1 MSLKVASV
9 NVNGIR
15 AAVKQRNERNPGML
29 SWLQDADVDVVC
41 MQEVRA
47 TEEQATKALEP
58 ALEDGWHLIVAPAAA
73 KGRAGVGILSRAEP
87 EDVTTGYGDP
97 EFADSGRFIEAVYP
111 GAKKGEKVRIASL
124 YLPSGSTGTPKQDEK
139 ERFMATFWPFLEGR
153 AKDSAAGKSP
163 EMLVCGDWNIA
174 HQEADLK
181 NHKNNHK
188 TSGFLPEERE
198 WLTGVLGEGTGW
210 VDVVRSRR
218 PDEVGPYSWWSQR
231 GKAFDNNAGWR
242 IDYHMATAGLASRA
256 VADRVDAAKAYD
268 ERWSD
273 HAPVVVDYK

>member
-29 SWLQDADVDVVC
+29 SWLREADVDVVC

-58 ALEDGWHLIVAPAAA
+58 ALEEGWHLIVAPAAA

-87 EDVTTGYGDP
+87 EDVTVGYGDE

-111 GAKKGEKVRIASL
+111 GAKKDEKVRIASL
-124 YLPSGSTGTPKQDEK
+124 YLPSGSAGTPKQDEK

-198 WLTGVLGEGTGW
+198 WLSGVLAEGTGW

-242 IDYHMATAGLASRA
+242 IDYHMATAGLAARA